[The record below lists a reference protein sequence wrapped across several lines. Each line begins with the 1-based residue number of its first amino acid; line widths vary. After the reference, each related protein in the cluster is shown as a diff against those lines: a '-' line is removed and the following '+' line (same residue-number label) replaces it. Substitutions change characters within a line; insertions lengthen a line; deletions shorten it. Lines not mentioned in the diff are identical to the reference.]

1 MPGGQAGA
9 RGARCLGDLVT
20 AYADR
25 CMDDASL
32 LHWDRHLVTCP
43 RCQAA
48 VEGERR
54 MLGAL
59 RSPSSSM
66 VPGDLRSMLLA
77 VASEVAAEP
86 PAQQEAAPRRHWVP
100 PVPVAPVPVV
110 DRCAPALHRSAR
122 RATVFAG
129 LAASATA
136 AATWGVVVA
145 GAGPATT
152 ATTSSFT
159 PQVTPA
165 VQRARTPAQ
174 GVMPASYT
182 VSHLGASPSV
192 LPVRTV
198 QASPAV
204 SVVRHRSAE
213 STP

>member
-1 MPGGQAGA
+1 M
-9 RGARCLGDLVT
+9 T

-25 CMDDASL
+25 SMEPAAL
-32 LHWDRHLVTCP
+32 LQWDRHLVTCP

-48 VEGERR
+48 VDGERR

-59 RSPSSSM
+59 RNPSGST

-77 VASEVAAEP
+77 VAAEVAAEQPADHRADP
-86 PAQQEAAPRRHWVP
+86 PAARQAEQEPAPRRHWVP

-152 ATTSSFT
+152 AVTSSFT

-182 VSHLGASPSV
+182 VSHLTAAPSV

-204 SVVRHRSAE
+204 SVVRHRSAQ